1 MEFIKLAQLYKKLE
15 SVTEKTTKINIL
27 AKFIKEIPDDLLERT
42 CLLILG
48 TVFFPWEEKKIG
60 IGEKLTIRAISL
72 ATGFPK
78 EKVEKLFIQL
88 GDLGQVAEE
97 LTRQRKQKS
106 LFKKV
111 LTVKEVYNTLKEIG
125 ELEGEGTLE
134 KKVRLLANLLVNAEP
149 IEAKYIVRT
158 VLEDLRIGVG
168 EGIMIEAIAEAYGL
182 PAEDVE
188 YAYSILH
195 NFGKLINII
204 RKEGKQVLLN
214 IKPEV
219 GIPIRVMLAVKAEN
233 VLEAFDIVG
242 RPAEIEYKYDGFRVQ
257 VHKKGNEIFLW
268 TRRLENV
275 TKQFPDVVEYI
286 KECLPDKDFIVEGEI
301 VGYDKNTNKFLP
313 FQKISQ
319 RIKRKYD
326 IEKMVKEIPVELHLF
341 DIIYYDNE
349 ILINKPFRERREIL
363 EKIVKEKEGKILLAK
378 AIVTSSDEEAEKFF
392 RDAIEKGLE
401 GVVFKNINA
410 PYRPGRRVGYM
421 VKLKPVKETL
431 DVVIIAAEWGE
442 GKRAGWLTSYTVAV
456 KDSDTGEYLEIGEVG
471 TGIKE
476 KKESPED
483 ITFEELTKLLQPL
496 IIKQEG
502 KKVYIKPAVVV
513 EVQYDE
519 IQKSPKYSSGFALR
533 FPRLVRLR
541 PDRSPQE
548 IDTIDRIVE
557 LYERQQG

>member
-1 MEFIKLAQLYKKLE
+1 MEFVKLAQLYKKLE
-15 SVTEKTTKINIL
+15 SVTEKTAKASLL
-27 AKFIKEIPDDLLERT
+27 AKFIKEIPDNLLEKT

-60 IGEKLTIRAISL
+60 VGEKLTIRAIAT

-78 EKVEKLFIQL
+78 ERVEKLFVQY

-97 LTRQRKQKS
+97 LTKQKKQKS
-106 LFKKV
+106 LFKKT
-111 LTVKEVYNTLKEIG
+111 LTVEEIYNTLREIG
-125 ELEGEGTLE
+125 ELEGEGAIE
-134 KKVRLLANLLVNAEP
+134 KKVRLLANLLIHAEP

-182 PAEDVE
+182 PTEDIE

-195 NFGKLINII
+195 NFGKLISII
-204 RKEGKQVLLN
+204 RKEGKQAITE

-233 VLEAFDIVG
+233 VMEAFEIVG

-257 VHKKGNEIFLW
+257 IHKKENEIWLW

-275 TKQFPDVVEYI
+275 TKQFPDVIEYI

-349 ILINKPFRERREIL
+349 LLLNKSFKERRQIL
-363 EKIVKEKEGKILLAK
+363 EKIVKEKGGKVLLAK
-378 AIVTSSDEEAEKFF
+378 AIITSSDEEAERFF
-392 RDAIEKGLE
+392 KEAVEKGLE
-401 GVVFKNINA
+401 GIVFKNLNA
-410 PYRPGRRVGYM
+410 PYRPGRRIGYM
-421 VKLKPVKETL
+421 VKLKPTKETL
-431 DVVIIAAEWGE
+431 DVVIVAAEWGE
-442 GKRAGWLTSYTVAV
+442 GKRAGWLTSFTVAV
-456 KDSDTGEYLEIGEVG
+456 RDPDSGKYLEIGEVG

-483 ITFEELTKLLQPL
+483 ITFEELTKLLEPL

-502 KKVYIKPAVVV
+502 KKVYIKPAIVI

-541 PDRSPQE
+541 PDRSPE
-548 IDTIDRIVE
+548 DIDTIERVTE
-557 LYERQQG
+557 LYERQKG